1 MSATPNYKAYINNY
15 SSQTIRQRAKGIK
28 IINLEISELSIVASV
43 IGTDVYTII
52 ISIKE
57 GQIKSTKCSCPY
69 DYAGICKHIVA
80 TLMKADEVT
89 NPIIISTVNLFGE
102 EEIIPIKPQVVNLKD
117 YHISNFSFDLLTDTY
132 IQENSGRNFS
142 NHYNFCNIEQLVT
155 NHAILKITTAY
166 GDTQRVNLFLQDDLL
181 TIACNCKAIKN
192 LMCSHQAYALKVLR
206 NGDEV
211 RSYFDL
217 NFKQNK
223 LKEHAV
229 NFGME
234 REENLEDYFELIF
247 ENGKTKIKNLKKG
260 LMPITKNEIDSFKKV
275 IPTTVFNPNLTKNE
289 NQEKLIIVIGKQYY
303 HDYFFMRLMKV
314 KLAKDGNIK
323 NPISP
328 LEAKQYLLQAENNE
342 EMKFYAGIDFFDNSF
357 EHNRHKYDL
366 QDMLNSLKS
375 VIKNPNNYPF
385 YHFDSTISDNITTKS
400 IEEVQLLNETL
411 SLSLK
416 VNQKDNF
423 YEISPYIIQN
433 GTSSAFSN
441 YKLKFNFFLEKNKI
455 LYPFHNQNELKL
467 LLFLKGK
474 GDKLVIYKT
483 QFEEFRNTF
492 LNNLEGKVEI
502 QYTYLK
508 PATKKQLEENGF
520 GQELKKIVYLKDNE
534 DFVTITPVIKYA
546 EREIP
551 ARNKMRL
558 YALDSKGLQFEVS
571 RDSALEAR
579 FIELIKSTH
588 THFEE
593 QETEFEFFYLHKQ
606 RFLED
611 GWFLDAFEAWRKEGV
626 EILGFN
632 ELKNNNY
639 SPHKISTSVSISSGI
654 NWFDT
659 LVDIKFGSEKVKL
672 RDIQKAVYNQA
683 KFIKLGDGKLG
694 MLPDEW
700 LEKYAKFFRSGEIHD
715 NAIRSSKANF
725 TVIDSLFEDEVLPYE
740 VKEEL
745 TLFKTKFEQF
755 NTIDAVAVPK
765 KLKAKLRDYQKNG
778 LNWLHFLDEFNFG
791 GCLADDMG
799 LGKTIQ
805 IISFILSLKEKN
817 GKRTHLIVLP
827 TSLIFN
833 WQAEL
838 DKFAPSLKYHV
849 IYGLNREKDHEK
861 IDNYDIIITTYGT
874 MLSDITFLKKI
885 NFDYIFLDE
894 SQAIKNPES
903 KRYKAVRL
911 LQSRNRIVL
920 TGTPIE
926 NNTFDIYAQFS
937 FANQALL
944 GNQTHF
950 KDNYAIPI
958 DKFKDSKRAKELQQ
972 KLSPFLL
979 RRTKKQVASE
989 LPDKT
994 EIVMHCPMGE
1004 NQRRIYETYRNEFK
1018 LFLEKADK
1026 NDELTN
1032 KNMHILQGLTKLRQI
1047 CNSPELLNDEAF
1059 YGNESSKLDE
1069 LLAQIEEKVGEHKI
1083 LVFSQFVGMLELI
1096 RKRLEEKEITYEYLT
1111 GKTKDR
1117 SARVKSFQEDTEKRV
1132 FLISL
1137 KAGGTGLNL
1146 TEADYVFIVDP
1157 WWNPAVENQAID
1169 RCYRIGQKKNVMAIR
1184 LICPDTIE
1192 DKILQLQAGKKE
1204 LVEDLIKVD
1213 ENAMKS
1219 LAKEDLMALLG

>member
-1 MSATPNYKAYINNY
+1 MPNFKDYIAKNTTK
-15 SSQTIRQRAKGIK
+15 TILNRVSGIK
-28 IINLEISELSIVASV
+28 IKSIQITDNSIVASIV
-43 IGTDVYTII
+43 GTDVYTVII
-52 ISIKE
+52 ALKNDEIS
-57 GQIKSTKCSCPY
+57 STKCSCPY
-69 DYAGICKHIVA
+69 NYSGLCKHIVA
-80 TLMKADEVT
+80 TMQEADRKINQSET
-89 NPIIISTVNLFGE
+89 LKIVNLFGE
-102 EEIIPIKPQVVNLKD
+102 EEYIVKKPVANLKD
-117 YHISNFSFDLLTDTY
+117 YQIPNFRFENITDTF
-132 IQENSGRNFS
+132 IDIHAARNFNTYYS
-142 NHYNFCNIEQLVT
+142 YYTIEHIEEFFVKF
-155 NHAILKITTAY
+155 NITTSY
-166 GDTQRVNLFLQDDLL
+166 HDTELVSVFLQDSLL
-181 TIACNCKAIKN
+181 TLTCNCKAVKSK
-192 LMCSHQAYALKVLR
+192 MCSHQTYAMRVFKT
-206 NGDEV
+206 NDEV
-211 RSYFDL
+211 RTYFDADY
-217 NFKQNK
+217 KRKK
-223 LKEHAV
+223 LVA
-229 NFGME
+229 FATPYGMQDE
-234 REENLEDYFELIF
+234 
-247 ENGKTKIKNLKKG
+247 KNLDDFFEVQFDKGKIRIKPKHKG
-260 LMPITKNEIDSFKKV
+260 LTPINNNELEAFQSI
-275 IPTTVFNPNLTKNE
+275 IPVKVFNPTSISNPETVN
-289 NQEKLIIVIGKQYY
+289 EKLIVVIGKERYQ
-303 HDYFFMRLMKV
+303 DYFFINLMSA
-314 KLAKDGNIK
+314 KLTKDGSIK
-323 NPISP
+323 NPITEVETQFLIQDVESADE
-328 LEAKQYLLQAENNE
+328 L
-342 EMKFYAGIDFFDNSF
+342 KFYAAIDFFGQSFKYNSY
-357 EHNRHKYDL
+357 KYDTQQL
-366 QDMLNSLKS
+366 LNSLKA
-375 VIKNPNNYPF
+375 ILKNPKNLSF
-385 YHFDSTISDNITTKS
+385 YYLDSKVSDNITSKS
-400 IEEVQLLNETL
+400 IVEANFSKQQPTIF
-411 SLSLK
+411 LK
-416 VNQKDNF
+416 VAQRDNF
-423 YEISPYIIQN
+423 YEITPHIDIENQISTL
-433 GTSSAFSN
+433 TSF
-441 YKLKFNFFLEKNKI
+441 KLKFNFFLEKNSVFYLIQSKNI
-455 LYPFHNQNELKL
+455 LKL
-467 LLFLKGK
+467 LSFFKEKGN
-474 GDKLVIYKT
+474 KLIIYQS
-483 QFEEFRNTF
+483 QFEVLRKN
-492 LNNLEGKVEI
+492 LLDNLEGQVEI
-502 QYTYLK
+502 QYTFLK
-508 PATKKQLEENGF
+508 PATQKQLAESGF
-520 GQELKKIVYLKDNE
+520 DKELKKIVYLKDNE
-534 DFVTITPVIKYA
+534 DFVTITPVIKYS

-551 ARNKMRL
+551 AISKMRL

-571 RDSALEAR
+571 RDAALEAR
-579 FIELIKSTH
+579 FIELVKNSH
-588 THFEE
+588 PHFEE

-659 LVDIKFGSEKVKL
+659 LVDIKFGSENVKL
-672 RDIQKAVYNQA
+672 RDIQKAVYNQS
-683 KFIKLGDGKLG
+683 KFVKLGDGKLG

-715 NAIRSSKANF
+715 NSIRSSKTNF
-725 TVIDSLFEDEVLPYE
+725 TIIDSLFEDEVLPYE

-745 TLFKTKFEQF
+745 TLFKTKFAQF
-755 NTIDAVAVPK
+755 NNIDAVAVPK
-765 KLKAKLRDYQKNG
+765 KLKAKLRDYQKHG

-817 GKRTHLIVLP
+817 GKRTHLIILP

-849 IYGLNREKDHEK
+849 IYGLNREKDHAK
-861 IDNYDIIITTYGT
+861 IDKYDLIITTYGT

-885 NFDYIFLDE
+885 EFDYIFLDE

-911 LQSRNRIVL
+911 LQSRNRIVM

-958 DKFKDSKRAKELQQ
+958 DKFKDNSRAKELQQ

-994 EIVMHCPMGE
+994 EIVIRCPMGE

-1018 LFLEKADK
+1018 QFLEKADK

-1059 YGNESSKLDE
+1059 YGKESSKLDE

-1083 LVFSQFVGMLELI
+1083 LVFSQFVSMLELI
-1096 RKRLEEKEITYEYLT
+1096 RKRLDEKEIAYEYLT
-1111 GKTKDR
+1111 GQTKDR
-1117 SARVKSFQEDTEKRV
+1117 SARVQSFQENADKRV

>member
-1 MSATPNYKAYINNY
+1 MSKVSEIKTYIKNY
-15 SSQTIRQRAKGIK
+15 STAQIRQRATSVRIK
-28 IINLEISELSIVASV
+28 NLQIEEERITASAYGSE
-43 IGTDVYTII
+43 VYSII
-52 ISIKE
+52 IEFKGE
-57 GQIKSTKCSCPY
+57 AVKKTKCSCPY
-69 DYAGICKHIVA
+69 NFAGVCKHTVA
-80 TLMKADEVT
+80 TLNEAVYELESYT
-89 NPIIISTVNLFGE
+89 QPTLFGNELVKPIEKAHPTDYSIRDFTFDQLDDRFILQHSNGIQTNIFRYFDIEHIE
-102 EEIIPIKPQVVNLKD
+102 E
-117 YHISNFSFDLLTDTY
+117 NFVQFSLMLSFYQRQRVKIHLQDQLLTL
-132 IQENSGRNFS
+132 S
-142 NHYNFCNIEQLVT
+142 
-155 NHAILKITTAY
+155 
-166 GDTQRVNLFLQDDLL
+166 
-181 TIACNCKAIKN
+181 CNCKPEKKK
-192 LMCSHQAYALKVLR
+192 LCTHQEYALNILK
-206 NGDEV
+206 NEDEV
-211 RSYFDL
+211 RIYFDP
-217 NFKQNK
+217 NFKTTQLKEFAKRYGMENVPDLENYFEVSFTDSK
-223 LKEHAV
+223 LK
-229 NFGME
+229 
-234 REENLEDYFELIF
+234 ISP
-247 ENGKTKIKNLKKG
+247 KIKG
-260 LMPITKNEIDSFKKV
+260 LQAINSSE
-275 IPTTVFNPNLTKNE
+275 L
-289 NQEKLIIVIGKQYY
+289 EKLEALIPQTSFQPKLLNVTAKSTEEKTFLVIGKQPYNE
-303 HDYFFMRLMKV
+303 YFYISLLSA
-314 KLAKDGNIK
+314 KLTKDGNIK
-323 NPISP
+323 NPF
-328 LEAKQYLLQAENNE
+328 LKVEAKQMLLKMEGIE
-342 EMKFYAGIDFFDNSF
+342 EIKFFSSLTSF
-357 EHNRHKYDL
+357 EEKNDYFSFKYSPEQITDA
-366 QDMLNSLKS
+366 LKA
-375 VIKNPNNYPF
+375 VVKNPLNYPV
-385 YHFDSTISDNITTKS
+385 YQHNSRISDNITSKS
-400 IEEVQLLNETL
+400 IVPVTFNYQELNVL
-411 SLSLK
+411 LK
-416 VNQKDNF
+416 VSQKDAF
-423 YEISPYIIQN
+423 YDVSPYIVLEN
-433 GTSSAFSN
+433 NSAAFSGF
-441 YKLKFNFFLEKNKI
+441 KLKYDFFLEKNNELIPVLNSKVLLILKFFKSKGNKLMIHESQFSAFRTKI
-455 LYPFHNQNELKL
+455 LD
-467 LLFLKGK
+467 G
-474 GDKLVIYKT
+474 
-483 QFEEFRNTF
+483 
-492 LNNLEGKVEI
+492 LEGKVEI

-508 PATKKQLEENGF
+508 PATKKQLEESGF
-520 GQELKKIVYLKDNE
+520 DQELKKIVYLKDSE

-551 ARNKMRL
+551 ARSKMRL

-579 FIELIKSTH
+579 FIELIKSSH
-588 THFEE
+588 PHFEE

-632 ELKNNNY
+632 ELKNNHY
-639 SPHKISTSVSISSGI
+639 SPHKISTSVSIASGI

-683 KFIKLGDGKLG
+683 KFVKLGDGKLG

-700 LEKYAKFFRSGEIHD
+700 LEKYSKFFRSGEIHD

-725 TVIDSLFEDEVLPYE
+725 TVIDSLFEDEVLPFE
-740 VKEEL
+740 VKNEL
-745 TLFKTKFEQF
+745 ELYKTKFADF
-755 NTIDAVAVPK
+755 NNIDAIVVPK
-765 KLKAKLRDYQKNG
+765 KLKAKLRDYQKHG
-778 LNWLHFLDEFNFG
+778 LNWLHFLDQFNFG

-817 GKRTHLIVLP
+817 GKRTHLIILP

-838 DKFAPSLKYHV
+838 DKFAPSLKYHI
-849 IYGLNREKDHEK
+849 IYGLNREKDQEK

-874 MLSDITFLKKI
+874 MLSDISFLKKI
-885 NFDYIFLDE
+885 DFDYIFLDE

-911 LQSRNRIVL
+911 LQSRNKIVL

-937 FANQALL
+937 FANPGLL

-958 DKFKDSKRAKELQQ
+958 DKFKETKRAKELQQ

-994 EIVMHCPMGE
+994 EIVIHCPMGE

-1032 KNMHILQGLTKLRQI
+1032 NNMHILQGLTKLRQI
-1047 CNSPELLNDEAF
+1047 CNSPELLNDDAF

-1069 LLAQIEEKVGEHKI
+1069 LLAQIEEKVGNHKI
-1083 LVFSQFVGMLELI
+1083 LVFSQFVSMLELI
-1096 RKRLEEKEITYEYLT
+1096 RKRLDEKEIAYEYLT
-1111 GKTKDR
+1111 GQTKDR
-1117 SARVKSFQEDTEKRV
+1117 SARVQSFQEDAEKRV

-1213 ENAMKS
+1213 ENARKS

>member
-1 MSATPNYKAYINNY
+1 MSKVAELKSFIKNY
-15 SSQTIRQRAKGIK
+15 STAQTRQRATEVDISNLQIEDDKITASAYGTEVYSLTIEFKGDAVK
-28 IINLEISELSIVASV
+28 
-43 IGTDVYTII
+43 
-52 ISIKE
+52 K
-57 GQIKSTKCSCPY
+57 TKCSCPY
-69 DYAGICKHIVA
+69 NFAGVCKHTVA
-80 TLMKADEVT
+80 TLNEV
-89 NPIIISTVNLFGE
+89 IYELEALEKSNLFGTDLPK
-102 EEIIPIKPQVVNLKD
+102 PIEKAHPTD
-117 YHISNFSFDLLTDTY
+117 YSIRDFSFDQLNDRFILQHSSGIQTDFFRYFDIEHIEENFVQMSVMITFYQRQRIKIHLQDALLTL
-132 IQENSGRNFS
+132 S
-142 NHYNFCNIEQLVT
+142 
-155 NHAILKITTAY
+155 
-166 GDTQRVNLFLQDDLL
+166 
-181 TIACNCKAIKN
+181 CNCKAEKRKMCTHQEYALNILKNDDGVRIYFDSNFKSNQLKEFAKRYGMENEPDLEHYFDVSFVDSKLKIIPKIKGLQAIN
-192 LMCSHQAYALKVLR
+192 ASELEKLEALIPQTVFQPKELRTTSSLPDEQVFLVVGKQAYNEYFFIAL
-206 NGDEV
+206 
-211 RSYFDL
+211 
-217 NFKQNK
+217 QTAK
-223 LKEHAV
+223 LTKD
-229 NFGME
+229 G
-234 REENLEDYFELIF
+234 
-247 ENGKTKIKNLKKG
+247 KIKNPVSKVDAKLLLLETEIGEEIKFFSSLTSFEEKNDYYSYKLTPEQITEALKA
-260 LMPITKNEIDSFKKV
+260 V
-275 IPTTVFNPNLTKNE
+275 V
-289 NQEKLIIVIGKQYY
+289 
-303 HDYFFMRLMKV
+303 
-314 KLAKDGNIK
+314 K
-323 NPISP
+323 NPRNYTIY
-328 LEAKQYLLQAENNE
+328 Q
-342 EMKFYAGIDFFDNSF
+342 
-357 EHNRHKYDL
+357 HNPR
-366 QDMLNSLKS
+366 
-375 VIKNPNNYPF
+375 
-385 YHFDSTISDNITTKS
+385 ISDNITSKS
-400 IEEVQLLNETL
+400 IVPVTFKNKEL
-411 SLSLK
+411 SLLLK
-416 VNQKDNF
+416 VSQKDAF
-423 YEISPYIIQN
+423 YDVSPYIVMDN
-433 GTSSAFSN
+433 NATAFSGF
-441 YKLKFNFFLEKNKI
+441 KLKYEFFLEKNSELIPILNSKVLVLLKFFKAKGNKLMIHESQFSAFRTKI
-455 LYPFHNQNELKL
+455 LD
-467 LLFLKGK
+467 G
-474 GDKLVIYKT
+474 
-483 QFEEFRNTF
+483 
-492 LNNLEGKVEI
+492 LEGKVEI

-508 PATKKQLEENGF
+508 AATKEQLVESGF
-520 GQELKKIVYLKDNE
+520 DQELKKIVYLKDSE

-551 ARNKMRL
+551 ARSKIRL

-588 THFEE
+588 PHFEE

-683 KFIKLGDGKLG
+683 KFVKLGDGKLG

-700 LEKYAKFFRSGEIHD
+700 LEKYAKFFRSGEIND

-725 TVIDSLFEDEVLPYE
+725 TIIDSLFEDEVLPYE

-745 TLFKTKFEQF
+745 TLFKTKFDQF
-755 NTIDAVAVPK
+755 NNIDAVAVPK
-765 KLKAKLRDYQKNG
+765 KLKAKLRDYQKHG

-817 GKRTHLIVLP
+817 GKRTHLIILP

-885 NFDYIFLDE
+885 DFDYIFLDE

-911 LQSRNRIVL
+911 LQSRNKIVL

-994 EIVMHCPMGE
+994 EIVIHCPMGE

-1083 LVFSQFVGMLELI
+1083 LVFSQFVSMLELI
-1096 RKRLEEKEITYEYLT
+1096 RKRLDEKEIAYEYLT

-1117 SARVKSFQEDTEKRV
+1117 SARVQSFQEDAEKRV

-1213 ENAMKS
+1213 ENARKS